1 MKSERI
7 TPVNSGRAPARPPV
21 TTSLPAHP
29 NPGADHIVPS
39 RVGTSGLR
47 RVAIA
52 ARSGL
57 KRYPRALW
65 ESAAE
70 AVRPGSIAHP
80 HNPTGGLPD
89 LLPHRLGAVWL
100 GHGSVLLRIGG
111 VNVLM
116 DPVFS
121 KRIGMSIGER
131 TFGLARLQPA
141 PVDPEQLPRIDLLLI
156 SHAHF
161 DHLDKPTLRRIAS
174 RHTTVVTA
182 RRTAKLIPEGFGRV
196 IEMDWHA
203 ELRFRNLHL
212 QALRPAHW
220 GARTAVD
227 TRRGYNSYLIRDE
240 THGVLLAGDTA
251 YTEAFDRLEN
261 LTLAVMGI
269 GSYEPWEHA
278 HATPEQAWRM
288 FVGSGAQHM
297 LPVHHST
304 FPLGDEKVDEPLERL
319 LRAAGER
326 ACDIIHARPGAL
338 WTPGE
343 LGGESHSP
351 QVA

>member
-1 MKSERI
+1 MMPERRI
-7 TPVNSGRAPARPPV
+7 PRPSV
-21 TTSLPAHP
+21 THPSPGSHMLPA
-29 NPGADHIVPS
+29 GGHIAPS
-39 RVGTSGLR
+39 RVATSSLR
-47 RVAIA
+47 RMAVA

-57 KRYPRALW
+57 RRYPRALL

-70 AVRPGSIAHP
+70 AVRQGSLAHP
-80 HNPTGGLPD
+80 LNPESGVPD

-121 KRIGMSIGER
+121 RRIGMSIGEA

-141 PVDPEQLPRIDLLLI
+141 PVAPERLPQIDVILI

-161 DHLDKPTLRRIAS
+161 DHLDKPTLRRMAS
-174 RHTTVVTA
+174 RKTTVVTA
-182 RRTAKLIPEGFGRV
+182 RRTARLIPPGFGRV
-196 IEMDWHA
+196 IELDWHA
-203 ELRFRNLHL
+203 ELNIKGLHL
-212 QALRPAHW
+212 TSLRPAHW

-227 TRRGYNSYLIRDE
+227 RQRGYNSYLVRDDS
-240 THGVLLAGDTA
+240 HGVLLAGDTA
-251 YTEAFDRLEN
+251 YTEAFDRLTN
-261 LTLAVMGI
+261 LTLAVLGI

-288 FVGSGAQHM
+288 FIGSGARHL

-304 FPLGDEKVDEPLERL
+304 FPLGDEHVDEPMQRL

-326 ACDIIHARPGAL
+326 AHNIVHARPGML
-338 WTPGE
+338 WTPEQRDG
-343 LGGESHSP
+343 LP
-351 QVA
+351 AAQVA